1 VKAYCDQYL
10 QQTVEAP
17 MGKTLRWRILLFR
30 VSGTG
35 VGTHEASW
43 DESEEVLT
51 YESTELRMDQIPS
64 LLESEYQ
71 GCSQLLYDDLMLG
84 LKSLRRIEPRML
96 KDGVNVDT
104 VRWNFTQH
112 RDNAEILKRADGAL
126 LANIRQSEQLCRI
139 FLVED
144 SRSPGGFAWSESG
157 IACYEATVQEFL
169 KRLSVLTHISGGQP
183 VRESEFFSMTYRN
196 TQRRR
201 SIIIRFDRVM
211 VHVQYHKGQ
220 QQTGN
225 YKENVRFLANPI
237 AELLLDCVVYSLP
250 LRGRFLRQASPKA
263 LLSPYLWEKD
273 GKVWPEGHLSR
284 YLEEASIRA
293 CVPRLHIA
301 NWRQITVAIVKT
313 KFASQID
320 CFDPGDG
327 DEDAEEMDPIIR
339 SMTDQRNH
347 KTRTVNRAYAN
358 QAGAVFSNLWDG
370 KIRMG
375 LQASKLWQDFWGV
388 ETVLK
393 RKKRGRTEQESRLT
407 KWVAK
412 GIYRPR
418 KSWSS
423 EALLGGLK
431 KLYGNG
437 EAGWKSREQEK
448 ALTTIM
454 SWTEQVVA
462 ILPAGA
468 GKSLLFMLPCTL
480 PDAGVTIFIVPLV
493 SLHGDML
500 RRVTEMKI
508 DYLEWQPGESQ
519 AKL

>member
-1 VKAYCDQYL
+1 
-10 QQTVEAP
+10 
-17 MGKTLRWRILLFR
+17 
-30 VSGTG
+30 
-35 VGTHEASW
+35 
-43 DESEEVLT
+43 
-51 YESTELRMDQIPS
+51 
-64 LLESEYQ
+64 
-71 GCSQLLYDDLMLG
+71 
-84 LKSLRRIEPRML
+84 
-96 KDGVNVDT
+96 
-104 VRWNFTQH
+104 
-112 RDNAEILKRADGAL
+112 
-126 LANIRQSEQLCRI
+126 
-139 FLVED
+139 
-144 SRSPGGFAWSESG
+144 
-157 IACYEATVQEFL
+157 L
-169 KRLSVLTHISGGQP
+169 KRLSVLIYISGGQP

-225 YKENVRFLANPI
+225 FKENVRFLANPI
-237 AELLLDCVVYSLP
+237 AELLLDYIVYVLP
-250 LRGRFLRQASPKA
+250 LRERFLRQTSPKA

-284 YLEEASIRA
+284 YLEEASVRA
-293 CVPRLHIA
+293 CVPRLHVA

-313 KFASQID
+313 KFASQIE
-320 CFDPGDG
+320 CFDPDDG
-327 DEDAEEMDPIIR
+327 NEDAEEMDPIIR

-370 KIRMG
+370 KVRMG
-375 LQASKLWQDFWGV
+375 LQASTLWQDFWGV

-407 KWVAK
+407 KRVAK

-418 KSWSS
+418 KPWSS
-423 EALLGGLK
+423 ETLLRGLK
-431 KLYGNG
+431 KLYGNK

-448 ALTTIM
+448 ALITIM

-462 ILPAGA
+462 ILPTGA

-480 PDAGVTIFIVPLV
+480 PDAGVTILIVPLV

-500 RRVTEMKI
+500 RRVREMKI
-508 DYLEWQPGESQ
+508 DHLEW
-519 AKL
+519 